1 MTNGRLLVRKT
12 VVQIQAEFEFGEL
25 RRSLSA
31 SNLVSL
37 GVGAII
43 GAGIFVLTGQA
54 AAEFAGPAV
63 LLSFV
68 VAGLACAFAGLCY
81 AELAS
86 TMPVSGSAY
95 TYAYATLGEVF
106 AWTMG
111 WLLLLEYGVAASTV
125 AVGWSGYVVSFL
137 KGFGVIVPPAL
148 CHSAL
153 AFVDGHLELLPQI
166 DLVASLGVLLI
177 TVLLV
182 LGVRE
187 SASVNNL
194 IVAIKVTVLL
204 AFIAVGIGYIDSAN
218 WHPFI
223 PDNQGGFKYGWPGVL
238 RAASIIFFAYVGFE
252 AVSTAAGEAHNPH
265 RDVPIGILGSLVICT
280 VLYMAVAAVLT
291 GVAPYTMLGVPDP
304 IAVAVDRMGL
314 PWFSFVIKVGAITGL
329 TSVML
334 VLTYA
339 QTRVFY
345 QMARDGLLPHLFAHV
360 HDRFRTPARGT
371 ILLGAVIAVGA
382 SVLPLRVLGD
392 LVSLGTA
399 LAFAIVCVSV
409 IYLRRHNPDLPRPF
423 RVPAYPLVP
432 ILGIVLCV
440 GFMMG
445 PILLDMVSK
454 AIGVDLLGSMMG
466 APGEVAHDPVALGI
480 LVVYAIVGALIYVLY
495 GYRHSNAAVS

>member
-1 MTNGRLLVRKT
+1 M
-12 VVQIQAEFEFGEL
+12 
-25 RRSLSA
+25 
-31 SNLVSL
+31 
-37 GVGAII
+37 
-43 GAGIFVLTGQA
+43 
-54 AAEFAGPAV
+54 
-63 LLSFV
+63 LSFIL
-68 VAGLACAFAGLCY
+68 AGAACAFAGLCY

-95 TYAYATLGEVF
+95 TYAYATLGEVY

-125 AVGWSGYVVSFL
+125 AVGWSGYVTSFL
-137 KGFGVIVPPAL
+137 RDFGVVVPAAL
-148 CHSAL
+148 SHSTL
-153 AFVDGHLELLPQI
+153 AFVDGELTVLPQV
-166 DLVASLGVLLI
+166 DLVASAGVLLI

-187 SASVNNL
+187 SANVNNL
-194 IVAIKVTVLL
+194 IVLVKVSVLL
-204 AFIAVGIGYIDSAN
+204 AFIGVGIVYIDPAN
-218 WHPFI
+218 WSPFV
-223 PDNQGGFKYGWPGVL
+223 PDNEGGFHYGWQGVV

-265 RDVPIGILGSLVICT
+265 RDVPIGILGSLLICT
-280 VLYMAVAAVLT
+280 VIYMAVAAVLT
-291 GVAPYTMLGVPDP
+291 GVAPYATLGVPDP

-314 PWFSFVIKVGAITGL
+314 PWFSFIIKVGAITGL

-345 QMARDGLLPHLFAHV
+345 QMARDGLLPDVFAHV

-371 ILLGAVIAVGA
+371 ILLGGVIAIGA
-382 SVLPLRVLGD
+382 AVLPLRVLGD

-409 IYLRRHNPDLPRPF
+409 IYLRRHNPELVRPF
-423 RVPAYPLVP
+423 RVPLYPYVP
-432 ILGIVLCV
+432 ILGVLFCAI
-440 GFMMG
+440 FMMG

-454 AIGVDLLGSMMG
+454 AIGVDLLGQLVGS
-466 APGEVAHDPVALGI
+466 PGEVGRDPVALSI
-480 LVVYAIVGALIYVLY
+480 LCVYVVFGALIYVGY
-495 GYRHSNAAVS
+495 GYRHSHIGRA

>member
-1 MTNGRLLVRKT
+1 MGRLAAKKT
-12 VVQIQAEFEFGEL
+12 LGQIRLEFESGEL
-25 RRSLSA
+25 RRTLSA

-63 LLSFV
+63 MLSFIL
-68 VAGLACAFAGLCY
+68 AGAACAFAGLCY

-125 AVGWSGYVVSFL
+125 AVGWSGYVTSFL
-137 KGFGVIVPPAL
+137 RDFGVVVPAAL
-148 CHSAL
+148 SHSTL
-153 AFVDGHLELLPQI
+153 AFVDGELTVLPQV
-166 DLVASLGVLLI
+166 DLVASAGVLLI

-187 SASVNNL
+187 SANVNNL
-194 IVAIKVTVLL
+194 IVLVKVSVLL
-204 AFIAVGIGYIDSAN
+204 AFIGVGIVYIDPAN
-218 WHPFI
+218 WSPFV
-223 PDNQGGFKYGWPGVL
+223 PDNEGGFHYGWQGVV

-252 AVSTAAGEAHNPH
+252 AVSTAAGEAHDPH
-265 RDVPIGILGSLVICT
+265 RDVPIGILGSLLICT
-280 VLYMAVAAVLT
+280 VIYMAVAAVLT
-291 GVAPYTMLGVPDP
+291 GVAPYATLGVPDP

-314 PWFSFVIKVGAITGL
+314 PWFSFIIKVGAITGL

-345 QMARDGLLPHLFAHV
+345 QMARDGLLPDVFAHV

-371 ILLGAVIAVGA
+371 ILLGGVIAIGA
-382 SVLPLRVLGD
+382 AVLPLRVLGD

-409 IYLRRHNPDLPRPF
+409 IYLRRHNPELVRPF
-423 RVPAYPLVP
+423 RVPLYPYVP
-432 ILGIVLCV
+432 ILGVLFCAI
-440 GFMMG
+440 FMMG

-454 AIGVDLLGSMMG
+454 AIGVDLLGQLVGS
-466 APGEVAHDPVALGI
+466 PGEVGRDPVALSI
-480 LVVYAIVGALIYVLY
+480 LCVYVVFGALIYVGY
-495 GYRHSNAAVS
+495 GYRHSHIGRA

>member
-1 MTNGRLLVRKT
+1 MGRLAAKKT
-12 VVQIQAEFEFGEL
+12 LGQIRLEFESGEL
-25 RRSLSA
+25 RRTLSA

-63 LLSFV
+63 MLSFIL
-68 VAGLACAFAGLCY
+68 AGAACAFAGLCY

-125 AVGWSGYVVSFL
+125 AVGWSGYVTSFL
-137 KGFGVIVPPAL
+137 RDFGVVVPAAL
-148 CHSAL
+148 SHSTL
-153 AFVDGHLELLPQI
+153 AFVDGELTVLPQV
-166 DLVASLGVLLI
+166 DLVASAGVLLI

-187 SASVNNL
+187 SANVNNL
-194 IVAIKVTVLL
+194 IVLVKVSVLL
-204 AFIAVGIGYIDSAN
+204 AFVGVGIVYIDPAN
-218 WHPFI
+218 WSPFV
-223 PDNQGGFKYGWPGVL
+223 PDNEGGFHYGWQGVV

-265 RDVPIGILGSLVICT
+265 RDVPIGILGSLLICT
-280 VLYMAVAAVLT
+280 VIYMAVAAVLT
-291 GVAPYTMLGVPDP
+291 GVAPYATLGVPDP

-314 PWFSFVIKVGAITGL
+314 PWFSFIIKVGAITGL

-345 QMARDGLLPHLFAHV
+345 QMARDGLLPDLFAHV

-371 ILLGAVIAVGA
+371 ILLGGVIAIGA
-382 SVLPLRVLGD
+382 AVLPLRVLGD

-409 IYLRRHNPDLPRPF
+409 IYLRRHNPDLVRPF
-423 RVPAYPLVP
+423 RVPFYPYVP
-432 ILGIVLCV
+432 ILGVLFCAI
-440 GFMMG
+440 FMMG

-454 AIGVDLLGSMMG
+454 AIGVDLLGQLIG
-466 APGEVAHDPVALGI
+466 APGEVGRDPVALSI
-480 LVVYAIVGALIYVLY
+480 LATYVVLGAFIYAGY
-495 GYRHSNAAVS
+495 GYRHSHIGRA

>member
-1 MTNGRLLVRKT
+1 MGRLAAKKT
-12 VVQIQAEFEFGEL
+12 LGQIRLEFESGEL
-25 RRSLSA
+25 RRTLSA

-63 LLSFV
+63 MLSFIL
-68 VAGLACAFAGLCY
+68 AGAACAFAGLCY

-125 AVGWSGYVVSFL
+125 AVGWSGYVTSFL
-137 KGFGVIVPPAL
+137 RDFGVVVPAAL
-148 CHSAL
+148 SHSAL
-153 AFVDGHLELLPQI
+153 AFVDGELTVLPQV
-166 DLVASLGVLLI
+166 DLVASAGVLLI

-187 SASVNNL
+187 SANVNNL
-194 IVAIKVTVLL
+194 IVLVKVSVLL
-204 AFIAVGIGYIDSAN
+204 AFIGVGIVYIDPAN
-218 WHPFI
+218 WSPFV
-223 PDNQGGFKYGWPGVL
+223 PDNEGGFHYGWQGVV

-265 RDVPIGILGSLVICT
+265 RDVPIGILGSLLICT
-280 VLYMAVAAVLT
+280 VIYMAVAAVLT
-291 GVAPYTMLGVPDP
+291 GVAPYATLGVPDP

-314 PWFSFVIKVGAITGL
+314 PWFSFIIKVGAITGL

-345 QMARDGLLPHLFAHV
+345 QMARDGLLPDVFAHV

-371 ILLGAVIAVGA
+371 VLLGGVIAIGA
-382 SVLPLRVLGD
+382 AVLPLRVLGD

-409 IYLRRHNPDLPRPF
+409 IYLRRHNPELVRPF
-423 RVPAYPLVP
+423 RVPLYPYVP
-432 ILGIVLCV
+432 ILGVLFCAI
-440 GFMMG
+440 FMMG

-454 AIGVDLLGSMMG
+454 AIGVDLLGQLVGS
-466 APGEVAHDPVALGI
+466 PGEVGRDPVALSI
-480 LVVYAIVGALIYVLY
+480 LCVYVVFGALIYVGY
-495 GYRHSNAAVS
+495 GYRHSHIGRA

>member
-1 MTNGRLLVRKT
+1 
-12 VVQIQAEFEFGEL
+12 
-25 RRSLSA
+25 
-31 SNLVSL
+31 
-37 GVGAII
+37 
-43 GAGIFVLTGQA
+43 
-54 AAEFAGPAV
+54 
-63 LLSFV
+63 
-68 VAGLACAFAGLCY
+68 
-81 AELAS
+81 
-86 TMPVSGSAY
+86 
-95 TYAYATLGEVF
+95 
-106 AWTMG
+106 
-111 WLLLLEYGVAASTV
+111 
-125 AVGWSGYVVSFL
+125 L

-153 AFVDGHLELLPQI
+153 AFVDGHLEFLPQI
-166 DLVASLGVLLI
+166 DLVASLGVVLI